1 MWCVVLL
8 LHHHHTV
15 DTTVRERAGEQLW
28 ISAWVK
34 GGDEKQWWWAAADY
48 KIKLTLSMV
57 TKKRKKVT
65 NQHLEKY

>member
-34 GGDEKQWWWAAADY
+34 GGGENSGGGQPTI
-48 KIKLTLSMV
+48 IK
-57 TKKRKKVT
+57 
-65 NQHLEKY
+65 